1 MVIKDDAKL
10 KKLNKIITKK
20 HKIYYKCID
29 KNCKSIGEKLDILR
43 KDYNIKLNLICPP
56 EKKSTNLLKCSSK
69 FFKKSDYRKMMN
81 KLDKCHDI
89 CSKEEKEMNEAHN
102 NANIYYSKMNNMNNV
117 NNTKKNNK
125 TNSKKNTK
133 KNTKKNKK

>member
-1 MVIKDDAKL
+1 MVVKDDAKL
-10 KKLNKIITKK
+10 KKLNKIFTKK

-29 KNCKSIGEKLDILR
+29 KNCKSIDEKVDSLR

-69 FFKKSDYRKMMN
+69 FFKTSDYGKMMN

-102 NANIYYSKMNNMNNV
+102 NVNIYYSKMNNV
-117 NNTKKNNK
+117 NNNKKNNRK
-125 TNSKKNTK
+125 KNNNKKNNSKKNK
-133 KNTKKNKK
+133 K